1 MDKFLVLGEAL
12 TDCVIRGGVTTET
25 PGGSPMNVAIGLG
38 RLENDVTMATRFGGD
53 ERGTALRDHLA
64 ASSVATIAQ
73 AGDAERTSSAQATI
87 AEDGSADYVFDL
99 RWDLTTEMI
108 PAHGFT
114 HVHAGSI
121 GATLEPGGSA
131 VEETLRRA
139 SESGAT
145 VSYDP
150 NARPIIM
157 GDPGDV
163 LPRIEALIGL
173 STIVKASDEDCEW
186 LYPGVP
192 FAEVAG
198 RWRDLGAALVIITQ
212 GPDGVEAWFGD
223 AHVVLPI
230 VTTTVVDTI
239 GAGDSFM
246 AGLLH
251 ALASQGRLGT
261 GEGRALEGLTKATLI
276 DALQFALGCAAITVS
291 RVGANP
297 PRITELSGS

>member
-1 MDKFLVLGEAL
+1 MLGEAL
-12 TDCVIRGGVTTET
+12 TDCVIRNGVTTEA

-38 RLENDVTMATRFGGD
+38 RLDNDVTMATRFGPD
-53 ERGTALRDHLA
+53 ERGEALREHLE
-64 ASSVATIAQ
+64 ASSVKTIDQ
-73 AGDAERTSSAQATI
+73 AGAADRTSSAQATI

-99 RWDLTTEMI
+99 RWDLTGDMI
-108 PAHGFT
+108 PDETFT

-121 GATLEPGGSA
+121 GATLEPGGTA

-139 SESGAT
+139 VESGAT

-157 GDPGDV
+157 GDPAGV
-163 LPRIEALIGL
+163 LPRMETVVGL

-186 LYPGVP
+186 LYPGDS
-192 FAEVAG
+192 FSDVAS
-198 RWRDLGAALVIITQ
+198 RWRGLGAGLVIITQ
-212 GPDGVEAWFGD
+212 GPDGVETWLGD
-223 AHVVLPI
+223 THVALPI
-230 VTTTVVDTI
+230 VATTVADTI

-251 ALASQGRLGT
+251 ALSSQGQLGPQSKGALAHMSKADLT
-261 GEGRALEGLTKATLI
+261 TALE
-276 DALQFALGCAAITVS
+276 FALGCAAITVS

-297 PRITELSGS
+297 PRSAELANR